1 MALMSARPSHAS
13 THPCLP
19 IVPREAVLR
28 LQASRI
34 REVANS
40 GIGRAD
46 VLPFWFGEPD
56 LATPQFIRDAAVAA
70 LADGDVFYTSNLGI
84 MPLRETIAGYL
95 SRLHPARGAIGAER
109 MAVTS
114 SGVSALMI
122 AAQTLMAPGDRVVIV
137 TPVWPN
143 LTEAPKILGAN
154 VVCVPLDCNDGAW
167 SLATDKLIEALVPGT
182 KALVLNSPNNP
193 TGWVIAREQQQA
205 ILEHC
210 RRLGIWIVAD
220 DVYERIVFDDE
231 TAPDRGLLCAPS
243 FLDIAETEDRLI
255 VANSFSKS
263 WLMTG
268 WRLGWLVSPQGRDGA
283 TLTDHFGKLIE
294 YNSSCAP
301 GFVQRAGIVAI
312 EFGEPV
318 IAATV
323 ARYRAARDHLCAR
336 LATLAQHHPC
346 MEVARPA
353 GAMYVFFKLALPG
366 LDSLALCK
374 RLVAEAGLGLAPG
387 VAFSGGASGDACEG
401 YLRWCIASSVER
413 IDEGVDRLTRFLQT
427 VQR

>member
-1 MALMSARPSHAS
+1 M
-13 THPCLP
+13 
-19 IVPREAVLR
+19 R

-56 LATPQFIRDAAVAA
+56 LVTPQFIRDAAAAA
-70 LADGDVFYTSNLGI
+70 LADGDVFYTSNLGT

-95 SRLHPARGAIGAER
+95 SRLHPARGAIAAER
-109 MAVTS
+109 VAVTS

-122 AAQTLMAPGDRVVIV
+122 AAQTLIGPGARVVIV

-143 LTEAPKILGAN
+143 LTEAPRILGAD
-154 VVCVPLDCNDGAW
+154 VVCVPLDCIAGAW
-167 SLATDKLIEALVPGT
+167 SLATDKLIDALVPGT
-182 KALVLNSPNNP
+182 TALVLNSPNNP
-193 TGWVIAREQQQA
+193 TGWVIASEQQQA
-205 ILEHC
+205 ILDHC
-210 RRLGIWIVAD
+210 RRLDIWIVAD
-220 DVYERIVFDDE
+220 DVYERIVFDDAG
-231 TAPDRGLLCAPS
+231 APAGGLRCAPS
-243 FLDIAETEDRLI
+243 FLDIAAPEDRLI

-268 WRLGWLVSPQGRDGA
+268 FRLGWLVSPQGRDGA
-283 TLTDHFGKLIE
+283 TLIDHFGKLIE

-301 GFVQRAGIVAI
+301 GFVQRAGIAAI
-312 EFGEPV
+312 ESGEPV
-318 IAATV
+318 IAGSV

-336 LATLAQHHPC
+336 LETLAESQAG
-346 MEVARPA
+346 MAVARPA

-387 VAFSGGASGDACEG
+387 AAFSGGALDCACEG

-413 IDEGVDRLTRFLQT
+413 IDEGVDRLTRFLSKS
-427 VQR
+427 

>member
-1 MALMSARPSHAS
+1 MSPLAS
-13 THPCLP
+13 PPLAFST
-19 IVPREAVLR
+19 IAPREAVLR

-40 GIGRAD
+40 GIGRTD

-70 LADGDVFYTSNLGI
+70 LAAGDVFYTSNLGI
-84 MPLRETIAGYL
+84 LPLREAIAGYL

-109 MAVTS
+109 VAVTS

-122 AAQTLMAPGDRVVIV
+122 AAQTLMGADDRVVIV

-143 LTEAPKILGAN
+143 LTEAPRILGAD
-154 VVCVPLDCNDGAW
+154 VVCVPLDCNEGAW
-167 SLATDKLIEALVPGT
+167 SLDTSKLVDALVPGT

-193 TGWVIAREQQQA
+193 SGWVIAREQQEA
-205 ILEHC
+205 ILDHC

-231 TAPDRGLLCAPS
+231 TAPDRGLRCAPS
-243 FLDIAETEDRLI
+243 FLDLAEPGDRLI

-283 TLTDHFGKLIE
+283 TLIDHFGKLIE

-301 GFVQRAGIVAI
+301 GFVQRAGIAAI

-318 IAATV
+318 IAASV
-323 ARYRAARDHLCAR
+323 ARYQAARDHLCAR
-336 LATLAQHHPC
+336 LQILAQRHPG
-346 MEVARPA
+346 MAVARPA
-353 GAMYVFFKLALPG
+353 GAMYVFFELALPG
-366 LDSLALCK
+366 LDSLTLCK

-387 VAFSGGASGDACEG
+387 AAFSGGVSGGACEG
-401 YLRWCIASSVER
+401 YLRWCIASSIER
-413 IDEGVDRLTRFLQT
+413 IDDGVERLTRFLSNG
-427 VQR
+427 